1 MNKLYLI
8 LILLLL
14 YDVANAQDDTLTIDK
29 SIEIALKNNPQ
40 VKIAESNYESS
51 AANLLGVRSAI
62 YPQVSLQ
69 TNWTNNGGTS
79 FVGPNAFAREYQNY
93 STGFQGQMLIF
104 DFGKTYSKISAASD
118 LKSASEQDYIGAKEN
133 LILDTYNA
141 YFTYLQAHRLKN
153 VSEEVVRQADEHL
166 QQANAFYKVGTKP
179 QFDVLKA
186 QSDLANAKV
195 NLITADN
202 NIQIARLQLEN
213 ELNIKLEKNFLIKDN
228 LDYNKEVIEL
238 NDALA
243 SAKDKRPE
251 IISSKFRVEAS
262 KSGLTSAWTS
272 NLPAINATGG
282 YNWRTLDLKQQFV
295 DSWNLGL
302 SISLPIFQG
311 FALQSGI
318 DLADANLKNAQAQDE
333 FINQTVSLDVQQQ
346 YSNWQQAGAKIDAA
360 KLFVNQAL
368 ETLKIAEGRYKQEV
382 GSTVDVTDARVAYF
396 NAQIIYIQSLYDYQ
410 ISYVRLQRAMGILK

>member
-1 MNKLYLI
+1 M
-8 LILLLL
+8 
-14 YDVANAQDDTLTIDK
+14 
-29 SIEIALKNNPQ
+29 
-40 VKIAESNYESS
+40 
-51 AANLLGVRSAI
+51 
-62 YPQVSLQ
+62 
-69 TNWTNNGGTS
+69 
-79 FVGPNAFAREYQNY
+79 
-93 STGFQGQMLIF
+93 
-104 DFGKTYSKISAASD
+104 
-118 LKSASEQDYIGAKEN
+118 
-133 LILDTYNA
+133 
-141 YFTYLQAHRLKN
+141 
-153 VSEEVVRQADEHL
+153 